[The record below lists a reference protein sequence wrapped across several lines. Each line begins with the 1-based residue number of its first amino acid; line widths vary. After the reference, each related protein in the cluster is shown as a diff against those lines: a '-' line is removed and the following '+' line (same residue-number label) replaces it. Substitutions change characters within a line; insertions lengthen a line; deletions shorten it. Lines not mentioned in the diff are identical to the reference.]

1 MRKNYLPADSRRYS
15 ELAFQ
20 EKERRHQRRS
30 RMSLTRK
37 IRVLERLFEMRK
49 DLPKIDSGQIQS
61 IKRAR
66 PSSPPTK

>member
-20 EKERRHQRRS
+20 EKERRRQRQS

-37 IRVLERLFEMRK
+37 IRILERLFEMRK
-49 DLPKIDSGQIQS
+49 DLPKLDSGQILS
-61 IKRAR
+61 IKGLR
-66 PSSPPTK
+66 PTSRPTK